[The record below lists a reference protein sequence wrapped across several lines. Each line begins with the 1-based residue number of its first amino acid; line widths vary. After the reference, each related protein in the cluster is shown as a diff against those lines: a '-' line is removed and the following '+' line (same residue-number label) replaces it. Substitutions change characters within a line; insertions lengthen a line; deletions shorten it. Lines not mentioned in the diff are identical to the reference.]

1 MRKQRKGKELS
12 ATLHPGCYQTS
23 QIHNKSGMQMEKG
36 KMKKS
41 TTRRALGGHSAQ
53 WRCADAATPTRRLAW
68 PPSPQQRSSFDGASF
83 AAFAFS
89 ELQMHASG

>member
-1 MRKQRKGKELS
+1 
-12 ATLHPGCYQTS
+12 
-23 QIHNKSGMQMEKG
+23 MEKG
-36 KMKKS
+36 TMKKS
-41 TTRRALGGHSAQ
+41 TTRRALRGHSAQ

-89 ELQMHASG
+89 ELQMHVLDENNASMDESIPPLTPFLFGL